1 MSSKTILIIHIF
13 HSNFSSQ
20 IEMKLRL
27 FLVVLAV
34 SLVLLPIYFFN
45 LPSEL
50 VPRSSQQVINYFYDT
65 RTYIGIQRMVASSN
79 NDNIGKGIHRNLK
92 GEEDLYRD
100 DDGERKEKETR
111 SSSLSSPSPTSPS
124 QKPHSLTDEQEK
136 SLAQDTPKPLV
147 TPPLQKASAQRV
159 KLPPRLTSIPQYL
172 MSQVQSH
179 LSGLGLN
186 PYSKMLQEKRKRPHG
201 AAWKAMQKLSK
212 RSYEAARKERV
223 KALMRMRLRQRIE
236 MQQLPVT
243 VNCTDK
249 ACEQL
254 KDLRERYYY
263 EACLKEAQTE
273 HEVKPCQCTLLDG
286 KKRGRYALLSL
297 PGSGNTWV
305 RGLLEK
311 ATGVCTGSMWCDP
324 SLRAK
329 HFCMEGVRSTS
340 VLVVKNHDTHLRW
353 VGVPL
358 GDGESVNNKPD
369 FIGGILIHRNPFR
382 ATIAEWNRD
391 AAVILTANITDEAED
406 STQATQTIFNYN
418 QPTSSEAVFKDVLS
432 SETRKAVHRLHRN
445 VTSDSLGVTKN
456 HHLSYFGKEMF
467 GK

>member
-1 MSSKTILIIHIF
+1 
-13 HSNFSSQ
+13 
-20 IEMKLRL
+20 MKLRL
-27 FLVVLAV
+27 FLVVLIV

-45 LPSEL
+45 LPVEL
-50 VPRSSQQVINYFYDT
+50 VPRSSQQVINYLYDT

-79 NDNIGKGIHRNLK
+79 DNNIGKGIHRNLK
-92 GEEDLYRD
+92 GEEDLYKD

-111 SSSLSSPSPTSPS
+111 SFFLSPPSPTTPS

-136 SLAQDTPKPLV
+136 TLAQDTPKPIV
-147 TPPLQKASAQRV
+147 TPPLQKATGQRV
-159 KLPPRLTSIPQYL
+159 QLPPRLTSIPRYL
-172 MSQVQSH
+172 MSQVKSH
-179 LSGLGLN
+179 LSGFGLN
-186 PYSKMLQEKRKRPHG
+186 PYSTMQKKLQEKRMRPHS
-201 AAWKAMQKLSK
+201 AAWKAMQKQSK
-212 RSYEAARKERV
+212 RSYEAARKQQVR
-223 KALMRMRLRQRIE
+223 ALMRMRLRQRIE
-236 MQQLPVT
+236 MGQLPVT

-249 ACEQL
+249 PCEQL
-254 KDLRERYYY
+254 NDMRERYYY

-273 HEVKPCQCTLLDG
+273 HEVKPCQCSLLDG

-311 ATGVCTGSMWCDP
+311 ASGVCTGSMWCDP

-391 AAVILTANITDEAED
+391 AGVILAANITDEAED
-406 STQATQTIFNYN
+406 STQATQTIRYYT
-418 QPTSSEAVFKDVLS
+418 QPTSSSEAVFKDVLS
-432 SETRKAVHRLHRN
+432 SETRKAIHRLHRN
-445 VTSDSLGVTKN
+445 VTSESLGETNN